1 MRTHKCRCLFVP
13 PHVLESVAKSGREE
27 VRGSARLSIQQSN
40 LTRQRR
46 QGIAH
51 AKFPEM
57 LNIQQGLVPT
67 AGQAKREVWNCQ
79 QQMSLRIPPRARGE
93 GEGPSSDEDV
103 NQMYDHV
110 GTVRD
115 YLQNV
120 LGRNS
125 YDNNGTDL
133 IANVH
138 VGVNYNNAFWDGDE
152 FAAGDG
158 DGVIFISFAR
168 SLDVIAHEIGHG
180 VVQTTA
186 NLEYYSQS
194 GALNEHFAD
203 VFGTVITRYANGQ
216 TEEDSDWLIG
226 NEIMGPELYGE
237 CLRSMAAPGS
247 AYDNS
252 IMGKDPQPD
261 HMNWY
266 FTGPEDNRG
275 VHINSGIPNKAFYL
289 FAMERGTDVA
299 ARIWSRAL
307 QDLWSTANFN
317 DAVEVIANAARVLV
331 RDGVAPAGSPQTVR
345 WAFKEVGLPTEDTTQ

>member
-1 MRTHKCRCLFVP
+1 
-13 PHVLESVAKSGREE
+13 
-27 VRGSARLSIQQSN
+27 
-40 LTRQRR
+40 
-46 QGIAH
+46 
-51 AKFPEM
+51 
-57 LNIQQGLVPT
+57 
-67 AGQAKREVWNCQ
+67 
-79 QQMSLRIPPRARGE
+79 
-93 GEGPSSDEDV
+93 
-103 NQMYDHV
+103 
-110 GTVRD
+110 
-115 YLQNV
+115 
-120 LGRNS
+120 
-125 YDNNGTDL
+125 
-133 IANVH
+133 

-152 FAAGDG
+152 FAAGDC

-261 HMNWY
+261 HMNRY

-299 ARIWSRAL
+299 ARIWYRAL

-331 RDGVAPAGSPQTVR
+331 RDGAAPAGSPQTVR